1 MQLKT
6 YKIKSFF
13 FYKFMINFRVKEEIL
28 VKNIHGQNIL
38 AAAIAVS
45 LGCSLTEFLP
55 AAYAA
60 PTDTAQT
67 ASNDADDS
75 LMDFSLDAMTV
86 EAKRPDW
93 ESKLSPGTVNIVRPD
108 EFKGE
113 QKSLPDLLL
122 TVPGVHVREVNGKG
136 QYTTVTMRGS
146 TAAQVGIFIDGV
158 LANLGGDTAVD
169 LSTIPVKNVERIE
182 VYRGYIPSRF
192 GGTFMGGVINIVT
205 KKPETT
211 DVSLEVGKSSY
222 GGKRGS
228 MEITAPLGDG
238 SLMVGTNY
246 ESSDGDFKYKNYAA
260 ERYLPY
266 GEQQIA
272 GQQKVI
278 DNFNNE
284 TIDYMTKGA
293 VINLQQEQIDYYKAN
308 NDAWLGFVRSDSLKD
323 AIYDNRYEYAKKDV
337 GNSNLYLIEQQV
349 VDRGLKDEYLKRGY
363 DDSDWHEALQYD
375 WIGSSFGEGVLTPE
389 IKEEILKEYG
399 DKVVQN
405 NIDKW
410 TNDADPDKNKNQA
423 GRKESLEKLKQKQ
436 KEAANATRY
445 RKYNDYEKTSTI
457 VKWQNK
463 NWVIKGT
470 YDTLDRHMPD
480 SVWLGDVNA
489 AVYNNGVD
497 LSDRYYYDS
506 RRQKQNSASLML
518 QNRQEVGKLE
528 WGWMLDYMYQNKK
541 YRAEHINTAY
551 PNSEWDMQNQ
561 PLREWSRYKSN
572 KYTAQIDGGYK
583 LNDNNMLDFLINYSK
598 EGLDIDGSNMAKI
611 LGGQASQNFLSAQ
624 IRNRYEQEL
633 FNVQLQDSITLDKEG
648 TWIFTPSVRYNQSK
662 ITGFSDGKRFTDG
675 QASWIHPK
683 DSQTKG
689 KATWQLALKK
699 EVNENLTLRMTG
711 GTYYRLLNMAEIAGD
726 GAGILPAP
734 RNHNGEGAM
743 FPVPEEGK
751 QFDISAIM
759 NNKLLGADNSTT
771 LTYYWRDS
779 TNMLQLERAGK
790 DYWSYFNDNK
800 GKSHG
805 IELQSSFKWNKF
817 DLDLQVTYLNTS
829 AYNKHTATQFGEY
842 APVWPTYQPE
852 WEGNIRL
859 TYRPSEKF
867 SVFAEGHY
875 TDEYFTYYNKA
886 TSGKLSPYLSGKPV
900 CSLFVMNSGLKWMP
914 KKNWQ
919 LTFGCNDIL
928 NKGPKSKIRSDAAFM
943 VPGYINPEFPIQGRT
958 YYVTARYQF

>member
-1 MQLKT
+1 MPILKL
-6 YKIKSFF
+6 SLF

-211 DVSLEVGKSSY
+211 NVSLEVGKSSY

-436 KEAANATRY
+436 KEAADATRY

>member
-1 MQLKT
+1 MPILKL
-6 YKIKSFF
+6 SLF

-266 GEQQIA
+266 GKQQIA

-436 KEAANATRY
+436 KEAENATRY

-528 WGWMLDYMYQNKK
+528 WGWMLDYMHQDKK

-734 RNHNGEGAM
+734 KNHNGEGAM

-805 IELQSSFKWNKF
+805 IELQSSFKWDKF

-842 APVWPTYQPE
+842 ASVWPTYQPE

>member
-1 MQLKT
+1 M
-6 YKIKSFF
+6 
-13 FYKFMINFRVKEEIL
+13 
-28 VKNIHGQNIL
+28 KNINGQNIL

-60 PTDTAQT
+60 PNDTAQT

-436 KEAANATRY
+436 KEAENATRY

-805 IELQSSFKWNKF
+805 IELQSSFKWDKF

-842 APVWPTYQPE
+842 ASVWPTYQPE

>member
-1 MQLKT
+1 M
-6 YKIKSFF
+6 
-13 FYKFMINFRVKEEIL
+13 
-28 VKNIHGQNIL
+28 KNIHGQNIL

-759 NNKLLGADNSTT
+759 HNKLLGADNSTT

-867 SVFAEGHY
+867 SLFAEGHY

>member
-1 MQLKT
+1 M
-6 YKIKSFF
+6 
-13 FYKFMINFRVKEEIL
+13 
-28 VKNIHGQNIL
+28 KNINGQNIL

-436 KEAANATRY
+436 KEAENATRY

-528 WGWMLDYMYQNKK
+528 WGWMLDYMYQDKK

-805 IELQSSFKWNKF
+805 IELQSSFKWDKF

-842 APVWPTYQPE
+842 ASVWPTYQPE

-867 SVFAEGHY
+867 SLFAEGHY

>member
-1 MQLKT
+1 M
-6 YKIKSFF
+6 
-13 FYKFMINFRVKEEIL
+13 
-28 VKNIHGQNIL
+28 KNIHGQNIL

-228 MEITAPLGDG
+228 MEITASLGDG

-436 KEAANATRY
+436 KEAENATRY

-528 WGWMLDYMYQNKK
+528 WGWMLDYMYQDKK

-805 IELQSSFKWNKF
+805 IELQSSFKWDKF

-842 APVWPTYQPE
+842 ASVWPTYQPE

>member
-1 MQLKT
+1 M
-6 YKIKSFF
+6 
-13 FYKFMINFRVKEEIL
+13 
-28 VKNIHGQNIL
+28 KNIHGQNIL

-192 GGTFMGGVINIVT
+192 DGTFMGGVINIVT

-436 KEAANATRY
+436 KEAENATRY

-528 WGWMLDYMYQNKK
+528 WGWMLDYMYQDKK

-805 IELQSSFKWNKF
+805 IELQSSFKWDKF

-842 APVWPTYQPE
+842 ASVWPTYQPE

>member
-1 MQLKT
+1 M
-6 YKIKSFF
+6 
-13 FYKFMINFRVKEEIL
+13 
-28 VKNIHGQNIL
+28 KNINGQNIL

-436 KEAANATRY
+436 KEAADATRY

-633 FNVQLQDSITLDKEG
+633 FNVQMQDSITLDKEG

-867 SVFAEGHY
+867 SLFAEGHY

>member
-1 MQLKT
+1 M
-6 YKIKSFF
+6 
-13 FYKFMINFRVKEEIL
+13 
-28 VKNIHGQNIL
+28 KNINGQNIL

-238 SLMVGTNY
+238 SIMVGTNY

-457 VKWQNK
+457 LKWQNK

-805 IELQSSFKWNKF
+805 IELQSSFKWDKF

-842 APVWPTYQPE
+842 ASVWPTYQPE

-867 SVFAEGHY
+867 SIFAEGHY

>member
-1 MQLKT
+1 M
-6 YKIKSFF
+6 
-13 FYKFMINFRVKEEIL
+13 
-28 VKNIHGQNIL
+28 KNIHGQNIL

-55 AAYAA
+55 VAYAA

-211 DVSLEVGKSSY
+211 NVSLEVGKSSY

-436 KEAANATRY
+436 KEAENATRY

-805 IELQSSFKWNKF
+805 IELQSSFKWDKF

-842 APVWPTYQPE
+842 ASVWPTYQPE

-867 SVFAEGHY
+867 SIFAEGHY

>member
-1 MQLKT
+1 M
-6 YKIKSFF
+6 
-13 FYKFMINFRVKEEIL
+13 
-28 VKNIHGQNIL
+28 KNINGQNIL

-45 LGCSLTEFLP
+45 LGCSFTEFLP

-436 KEAANATRY
+436 KEAADATRY

-805 IELQSSFKWNKF
+805 IELQSSFKWDKF

-842 APVWPTYQPE
+842 ASVWPTYQPE

>member
-1 MQLKT
+1 M
-6 YKIKSFF
+6 
-13 FYKFMINFRVKEEIL
+13 
-28 VKNIHGQNIL
+28 KNINGQNIL

-211 DVSLEVGKSSY
+211 NVSLEVGKSSY

-759 NNKLLGADNSTT
+759 HNKLLGADNSTT

-867 SVFAEGHY
+867 SLFAEGHY

>member
-1 MQLKT
+1 M
-6 YKIKSFF
+6 
-13 FYKFMINFRVKEEIL
+13 
-28 VKNIHGQNIL
+28 KNIHGQNIL

-211 DVSLEVGKSSY
+211 NVSLEVGKSSY

-375 WIGSSFGEGVLTPE
+375 WIGSSFGEGILTPE

-436 KEAANATRY
+436 KEAENATRY

-805 IELQSSFKWNKF
+805 IELQSSFKWDKF

-842 APVWPTYQPE
+842 ASVWPTYQPE

>member
-1 MQLKT
+1 M
-6 YKIKSFF
+6 
-13 FYKFMINFRVKEEIL
+13 
-28 VKNIHGQNIL
+28 KNIHGQNIL

-867 SVFAEGHY
+867 SLFAEGHY

-928 NKGPKSKIRSDAAFM
+928 NKGPKSKIRSDAAF
-943 VPGYINPEFPIQGRT
+943 
-958 YYVTARYQF
+958 

>member
-1 MQLKT
+1 M
-6 YKIKSFF
+6 
-13 FYKFMINFRVKEEIL
+13 
-28 VKNIHGQNIL
+28 KNINSQNIL

-192 GGTFMGGVINIVT
+192 GGTFMGCVINIVT

-436 KEAANATRY
+436 KEAENATRY

-457 VKWQNK
+457 IKWQNK

-805 IELQSSFKWNKF
+805 IELQSSFKWDKF

-842 APVWPTYQPE
+842 ASVWPTYQPE

>member
-1 MQLKT
+1 M
-6 YKIKSFF
+6 
-13 FYKFMINFRVKEEIL
+13 
-28 VKNIHGQNIL
+28 KNIHGQNIL

-67 ASNDADDS
+67 ASNDAGDS
-75 LMDFSLDAMTV
+75 LMDFSLDTMTV

-805 IELQSSFKWNKF
+805 IELQSSFKWDKF

-842 APVWPTYQPE
+842 ASVWPTYQPE

>member
-1 MQLKT
+1 M
-6 YKIKSFF
+6 
-13 FYKFMINFRVKEEIL
+13 
-28 VKNIHGQNIL
+28 KNIHGQNIL

-45 LGCSLTEFLP
+45 LGCSFTEFLP

-436 KEAANATRY
+436 KEAENATRY

-805 IELQSSFKWNKF
+805 IELQSSFKWDKF

-842 APVWPTYQPE
+842 ASVWPTYQPE

>member
-1 MQLKT
+1 M
-6 YKIKSFF
+6 
-13 FYKFMINFRVKEEIL
+13 
-28 VKNIHGQNIL
+28 KNIHGQNIL

-75 LMDFSLDAMTV
+75 LMDFSLDTMTV

-211 DVSLEVGKSSY
+211 NVSLEVGKSSY

-436 KEAANATRY
+436 KEAENATRY

-759 NNKLLGADNSTT
+759 HNKLLGADNSTT

-805 IELQSSFKWNKF
+805 IELQSSFKWDKF

-867 SVFAEGHY
+867 SLFAEGHY

>member
-1 MQLKT
+1 M
-6 YKIKSFF
+6 
-13 FYKFMINFRVKEEIL
+13 
-28 VKNIHGQNIL
+28 KNINGQNIL

-436 KEAANATRY
+436 KEAENATRY

-457 VKWQNK
+457 LKWQNK

-842 APVWPTYQPE
+842 APVWPTYQPG

>member
-1 MQLKT
+1 M
-6 YKIKSFF
+6 
-13 FYKFMINFRVKEEIL
+13 
-28 VKNIHGQNIL
+28 KNIHGQNIL

-211 DVSLEVGKSSY
+211 NVSLEVGKSSY

-436 KEAANATRY
+436 KEAENATRY

-528 WGWMLDYMYQNKK
+528 WGWMLDYMHQDKK

-734 RNHNGEGAM
+734 KNHNGEGAM

-805 IELQSSFKWNKF
+805 IELQSSFKWDKF

-842 APVWPTYQPE
+842 ASVWPTYQPE

>member
-1 MQLKT
+1 M
-6 YKIKSFF
+6 
-13 FYKFMINFRVKEEIL
+13 
-28 VKNIHGQNIL
+28 KNIHGQNIL

-45 LGCSLTEFLP
+45 LGCYLTEFLP
-55 AAYAA
+55 AVYAA

-436 KEAANATRY
+436 KEAENATRY

-506 RRQKQNSASLML
+506 RRQKQSSASLML

-528 WGWMLDYMYQNKK
+528 WGWMLDYMYQDKK

-805 IELQSSFKWNKF
+805 IELQSSFKWDKF

-842 APVWPTYQPE
+842 ASVWPTYQPE

>member
-1 MQLKT
+1 M
-6 YKIKSFF
+6 
-13 FYKFMINFRVKEEIL
+13 
-28 VKNIHGQNIL
+28 KNINGQNIL

-158 LANLGGDTAVD
+158 LANLGCDTAVD

-211 DVSLEVGKSSY
+211 NVSLEVGKSSY

-436 KEAANATRY
+436 KEAENATRY

-528 WGWMLDYMYQNKK
+528 WGWMLDYMHQDKK

-759 NNKLLGADNSTT
+759 HNKLLGADNSTT

>member
-1 MQLKT
+1 M
-6 YKIKSFF
+6 
-13 FYKFMINFRVKEEIL
+13 
-28 VKNIHGQNIL
+28 KNINGQNIL

-272 GQQKVI
+272 GHQKVI

-436 KEAANATRY
+436 KEAENATRY

-457 VKWQNK
+457 LKWQNK

>member
-1 MQLKT
+1 M
-6 YKIKSFF
+6 
-13 FYKFMINFRVKEEIL
+13 
-28 VKNIHGQNIL
+28 KNINGQNIL

-45 LGCSLTEFLP
+45 LGCSFTEFLP

-211 DVSLEVGKSSY
+211 NVSLEVGKSSY

-323 AIYDNRYEYAKKDV
+323 AIYDNRYEYAKQDV

-436 KEAANATRY
+436 KEAENATRY

-805 IELQSSFKWNKF
+805 IELQSSFKWDKF

-842 APVWPTYQPE
+842 ASVWPTYQPE

>member
-1 MQLKT
+1 M
-6 YKIKSFF
+6 
-13 FYKFMINFRVKEEIL
+13 
-28 VKNIHGQNIL
+28 KNINGQNIL

-75 LMDFSLDAMTV
+75 LMDFSLDTMTV

-122 TVPGVHVREVNGKG
+122 TVPGVYVREVNGKG

-436 KEAANATRY
+436 KEAENATRY

-624 IRNRYEQEL
+624 IRHRYEQEL

-759 NNKLLGADNSTT
+759 HYKLLGADNSTT

-867 SVFAEGHY
+867 SLFAEGHY

-886 TSGKLSPYLSGKPV
+886 TSGKLSPYLSGTPV

>member
-1 MQLKT
+1 M
-6 YKIKSFF
+6 
-13 FYKFMINFRVKEEIL
+13 
-28 VKNIHGQNIL
+28 KNIHGQNIL

-75 LMDFSLDAMTV
+75 LMDFSLDTMTV

-436 KEAANATRY
+436 KEAADATRY

-759 NNKLLGADNSTT
+759 HNKLLGADNSTT

-867 SVFAEGHY
+867 SIFAEGHY

-919 LTFGCNDIL
+919 LTFGCNDIF

>member
-1 MQLKT
+1 M
-6 YKIKSFF
+6 
-13 FYKFMINFRVKEEIL
+13 
-28 VKNIHGQNIL
+28 KNIHGQNIL

-45 LGCSLTEFLP
+45 LGCSVTNFLP

-60 PTDTAQT
+60 PSDTAQT

-75 LMDFSLDAMTV
+75 LMDFSLDTMTV

>member
-1 MQLKT
+1 M
-6 YKIKSFF
+6 
-13 FYKFMINFRVKEEIL
+13 
-28 VKNIHGQNIL
+28 KNIHGQNIL

-211 DVSLEVGKSSY
+211 NVSLEVGKSSY

-436 KEAANATRY
+436 KEAENTTRY

-805 IELQSSFKWNKF
+805 IELQSSFKWDKF

-842 APVWPTYQPE
+842 ASVWPTYQPE

>member
-1 MQLKT
+1 MPILKL
-6 YKIKSFF
+6 SLF

-28 VKNIHGQNIL
+28 VKNINGQNIL

-75 LMDFSLDAMTV
+75 LMDFSLDTMTV

-436 KEAANATRY
+436 KEAENATRY

>member
-1 MQLKT
+1 M
-6 YKIKSFF
+6 
-13 FYKFMINFRVKEEIL
+13 
-28 VKNIHGQNIL
+28 KNINGQNIL

-75 LMDFSLDAMTV
+75 LMDFSLDVMTV

-436 KEAANATRY
+436 KEAENATRY

-805 IELQSSFKWNKF
+805 IELQSSFKWDKF

-842 APVWPTYQPE
+842 ASVWPTYQPE

>member
-1 MQLKT
+1 MPILKL
-6 YKIKSFF
+6 SLF

-436 KEAANATRY
+436 KEAENATRY

-528 WGWMLDYMYQNKK
+528 WGWMLDYMYQDKK

-842 APVWPTYQPE
+842 ASVWPTYQPE

>member
-1 MQLKT
+1 M
-6 YKIKSFF
+6 
-13 FYKFMINFRVKEEIL
+13 
-28 VKNIHGQNIL
+28 KNINGQNIL

-759 NNKLLGADNSTT
+759 HNKLLGADNSTT

-800 GKSHG
+800 GKSYG

-867 SVFAEGHY
+867 SLFAEGHY

-919 LTFGCNDIL
+919 LTFGCNDIF

>member
-1 MQLKT
+1 M
-6 YKIKSFF
+6 
-13 FYKFMINFRVKEEIL
+13 
-28 VKNIHGQNIL
+28 KNIHGQNIL

-75 LMDFSLDAMTV
+75 LMDFSLDTMTV

-436 KEAANATRY
+436 KEAENATRY

-805 IELQSSFKWNKF
+805 IELQSSFKWDKF

-842 APVWPTYQPE
+842 ASVWPTYQPE

>member
-1 MQLKT
+1 M
-6 YKIKSFF
+6 
-13 FYKFMINFRVKEEIL
+13 
-28 VKNIHGQNIL
+28 KNIHGQNIL

-211 DVSLEVGKSSY
+211 NVSLEVGKSSY

-436 KEAANATRY
+436 KEAADATRY

-759 NNKLLGADNSTT
+759 HNKLLGADNSTT

-867 SVFAEGHY
+867 SLFAEGHY

>member
-1 MQLKT
+1 M
-6 YKIKSFF
+6 
-13 FYKFMINFRVKEEIL
+13 
-28 VKNIHGQNIL
+28 KNINGQNIL

-75 LMDFSLDAMTV
+75 LMDFSLDVMTV

-436 KEAANATRY
+436 KEAADATRY

>member
-1 MQLKT
+1 M
-6 YKIKSFF
+6 
-13 FYKFMINFRVKEEIL
+13 
-28 VKNIHGQNIL
+28 KNINGQNIL

-211 DVSLEVGKSSY
+211 NVSLEVGKSSY

-436 KEAANATRY
+436 KEAENATRY

-457 VKWQNK
+457 IKWQNK
-463 NWVIKGT
+463 NWVIKGI

-805 IELQSSFKWNKF
+805 IELQSSFKWDKF

-842 APVWPTYQPE
+842 ASVWPTYQPE